1 MTPPLWAT
9 LVVSVAGIAAAAAVL
24 LSSRRPRREE
34 ARREI
39 DRGLERV
46 DIALTSGGVTRG
58 IDSDL
63 VDLVERG
70 ALGAEQGRLTP
81 VGETDEGHL
90 GEVWLISAVRAA
102 GADGLDAVRG
112 EAVRLGY
119 FAAILRLA
127 KRRIIVSPDRV
138 QYAPILVWGPT
149 MAALFLCTMLMLHNP
164 EPGPGLP
171 DWGPAL
177 ISIGPWLVVPLA
189 QIALLLLQPG
199 YRGRDPR
206 SRLGIDIVE
215 ELTARIGP
223 DASQA
228 DRVAIGG
235 FAAMTDDDLRRAIMG
250 GAADS
255 AWDARP
261 WRKRV
266 FRASAGDDQGV
277 PLGW

>member
-9 LVVSVAGIAAAAAVL
+9 LVVSVVGIAAAVAVL
-24 LSSRRPRREE
+24 LSSRRPQRDE
-34 ARREI
+34 ALREI
-39 DRGLERV
+39 DHGLERV

-70 ALGAEQGRLTP
+70 VLSAEQGRL
-81 VGETDEGHL
+81 VVAGEAAEGHL
-90 GEVWLISAVRAA
+90 GEAWLLSAVRTA
-102 GADGLDAVRG
+102 GSDGLEAVRG
-112 EAVRLGY
+112 EAVGLGY
-119 FAAILRLA
+119 FAAILRLS

-149 MAALFLCTMLMLHNP
+149 LGALFLCTMLMLHNP

-171 DWGPAL
+171 AWGPAL
-177 ISIGPWLVVPLA
+177 ISIGPWLLVPLV
-189 QIALLLLQPG
+189 QIAVLCLQPG

-206 SRLGIDIVE
+206 SRLGIDIID
-215 ELTARIGP
+215 ELAARIGP

-235 FAAMTDDDLRRAIMG
+235 FAAMTDGDLRRAIMG

-266 FRASAGDDQGV
+266 FRASAGDRGV
-277 PLGW
+277 PLGG